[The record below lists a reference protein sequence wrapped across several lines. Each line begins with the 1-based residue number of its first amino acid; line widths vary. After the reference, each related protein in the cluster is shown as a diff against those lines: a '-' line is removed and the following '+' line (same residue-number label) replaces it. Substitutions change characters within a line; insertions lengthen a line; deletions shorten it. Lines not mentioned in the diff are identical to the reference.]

1 MRTGPEDVRSPG
13 STGSHRRT
21 FGMTR
26 MTGSDMTRK
35 AAARRGFTCG
45 RLTKKFEK
53 SLTSDQV
60 KIAVGRICT

>member
-1 MRTGPEDVRSPG
+1 
-13 STGSHRRT
+13 
-21 FGMTR
+21 